1 MTIGDVA
8 GLIQAVGSIAAIV
21 AAFWIG
27 SAQGRL
33 AVQMRQAD
41 RAERLDAIAT
51 ILGMAHERAESLQA
65 VILRLAANNGVKY
78 PDVHLVNRLR
88 LAMLAI
94 DEIAVG
100 ELSSAPVAEA
110 LMEAK
115 SANVRVDG
123 YLPPPSG
130 PNAGAY
136 YVTSDGEIS
145 AYVTALDAARKQART
160 EVRRVMGQLPRS

>member
-8 GLIQAVGSIAAIV
+8 GLIQAVGSIAAII

-51 ILGMAHERAESLQA
+51 ILGMAHERAASLQA
-65 VILRLAANNGVKY
+65 VILRLSADNGMKH
-78 PDVHLVNRLR
+78 PDVHLVSRLR
-88 LAMLAI
+88 VAMSAI
-94 DEIAVG
+94 NEITVG
-100 ELSSAPVAEA
+100 EISSATVAEA
-110 LMEAK
+110 LIEAK
-115 SANVRVDG
+115 SANLRVEG
-123 YLPPPSG
+123 YLPAPKG
-130 PNAGAY
+130 HYAGAY
-136 YVTSDGEIS
+136 FVTADGEVA
-145 AYVTALDAARKQART
+145 AYVTALDAARKQVRR